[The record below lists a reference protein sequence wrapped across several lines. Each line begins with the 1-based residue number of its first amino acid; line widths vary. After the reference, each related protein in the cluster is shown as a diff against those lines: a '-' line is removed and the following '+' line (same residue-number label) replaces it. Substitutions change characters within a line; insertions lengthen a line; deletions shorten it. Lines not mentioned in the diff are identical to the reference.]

1 MSYTLFW
8 FHIKLI
14 SMTSHSFQQKN
25 HFVAFVILSVLFFMW
40 GLITVMTGFVVPEL
54 MNVFGL
60 SYYEKIFIGGSFF
73 GTYLLV
79 GYPAGKFIDH
89 LGFKNGIV
97 GGVIIAATGS
107 LLFYIAALEVSYS
120 LCLLSLFILATG
132 ITVLQVGANSYTIL
146 IGMRGKGAQK
156 LTLVQAFNSM
166 GAFVA
171 TFLAA
176 YIIGTDGSIMEDIS
190 GLDPQ
195 SIRWA
200 YVKMVEFPFVT
211 FGIILILLAIV
222 ILLARLPKV
231 STAGVEPLIEEKN
244 PPRKYVL
251 QFPHVLWGGLAIFL
265 YVGAEVT
272 IFQFLLSRKA
282 IALNQEAYSLVE
294 ELDLMIKIFF
304 LGLMLGRFA
313 GAYGL
318 SFISPRRMMILF
330 SLGAT
335 SIVLMFI
342 AIVPL
347 DETQDWQSAMWI
359 IAASGLFNSV
369 LFPCIFTMA
378 MDGLGK
384 FSEEAS
390 SVLVMAIG
398 GGAIVPFIIFS
409 LISSDPGSIKVA
421 FAIILASYFFIL
433 LFGFK
438 WSRYKKRTNFY

>member
-1 MSYTLFW
+1 
-8 FHIKLI
+8 
-14 SMTSHSFQQKN
+14 
-25 HFVAFVILSVLFFMW
+25 MW

-54 MNVFGL
+54 MDIFGL
-60 SYYEKIFIGGSFF
+60 TYFEKIFIGASFF
-73 GTYLLV
+73 GTYLLI
-79 GYPAGKFIDH
+79 GYPAGKFIDYV
-89 LGFKNGIV
+89 GFKNGIV

-120 LCLLSLFILATG
+120 LCLISLFLLASG

-146 IGMRGKGAQK
+146 LGMRGKGAQK

-171 TFLAA
+171 TFLAG
-176 YIIGTDGSIMEDIS
+176 YIISTDGSIMTDIS
-190 GLDPQ
+190 SLDPQ
-195 SIRWA
+195 AIRLE

-211 FGIILILLAIV
+211 FGIILIV
-222 ILLARLPKV
+222 IAMIILFTKLPSV
-231 STAGVEPLIEEKN
+231 STAGVQPLIEEGN

-251 QFPHVLWGGLAIFL
+251 QFPHVLYGCIAIFL

-272 IFQFLLSRKA
+272 TFQFLLSRKSL
-282 IALNQEAYSLVE
+282 ALNQEAMPLVQ
-294 ELDLMIKIFF
+294 ELDLMIKLFF
-304 LGLMLGRFA
+304 LGLMIGRFA
-313 GAYGL
+313 GAIGL
-318 SFISPRRMMILF
+318 SYLSPRRMMVLF

-342 AIVPL
+342 AIIPL
-347 DETQDWQSAMWI
+347 DETQDWHSAMWVI
-359 IAASGLFNSV
+359 TATGLFNSV

-384 FSEEAS
+384 YSEEAS
-390 SVLVMAIG
+390 SLLVMSIG
-398 GGAIVPFIIFS
+398 GGAIIPFIVFS
-409 LISSDPGSIKVA
+409 LISDDPGSIKLA

-433 LFGFK
+433 LFGLK